1 MNVRHSFPKNIF
13 RAYDIRGK
21 LSYLTTDVVRS
32 IAYGLAQ
39 QYKQAE
45 QTQLIIGY
53 DARLTS
59 PAYAH
64 LIEDISRAGFKCYKY
79 WLLLNPD
86 DVLHCTG
93 VWW

>member
-59 PAYAH
+59 P
-64 LIEDISRAGFKCYKY
+64 LMRI
-79 WLLLNPD
+79 
-86 DVLHCTG
+86 
-93 VWW
+93 

>member
-45 QTQLIIGY
+45 QTQLVIGY

-64 LIEDISRAGFKCYKY
+64 LIGRAGPQSYKH
-79 WLLLNPD
+79 WLLLNSD
-86 DVLHCTG
+86 DVLHCT
-93 VWW
+93 